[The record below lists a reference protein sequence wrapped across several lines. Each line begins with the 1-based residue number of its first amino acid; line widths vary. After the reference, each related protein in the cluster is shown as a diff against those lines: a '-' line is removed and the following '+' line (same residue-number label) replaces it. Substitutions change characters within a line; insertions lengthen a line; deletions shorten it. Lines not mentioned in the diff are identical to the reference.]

1 MTKII
6 RYNKC
11 ANNCEW
17 YFKDIKKGTNLN
29 RPFLLFSSLQL
40 EISKSFKFDFTWM
53 VFVKV

>member
-1 MTKII
+1 MALE
-6 RYNKC
+6 RH
-11 ANNCEW
+11 
-17 YFKDIKKGTNLN
+17 KKGTNLI

>member
-17 YFKDIKKGTNLN
+17 HFKDIKKGTNLN
-29 RPFLLFSSLQL
+29 RPFLLFSNLQL
-40 EISKSFKFDFTWM
+40 EISKSFKLDFTWM